1 MTYYVKIYVTCDDLL
16 SREIRL
22 IREDCSGG
30 LQMRRR
36 GNNNCSSACTLGGR
50 KALLYESTNRENEK
64 KERERERERE
74 REGREGE
81 KKK

>member
-1 MTYYVKIYVTCDDLL
+1 
-16 SREIRL
+16 
-22 IREDCSGG
+22 
-30 LQMRRR
+30 MRRR

-74 REGREGE
+74 GEGE
-81 KKK
+81 RGERRGKKEIGIRARMRASGNN